1 MYLPKQFDEPIFAQ
15 DLIRENPFASLI
27 SNDDDGFP
35 YVTHL
40 PLHLDIK
47 GGELFIIGHCARANP
62 HWKFM
67 QQRPEVLI
75 TFLGPQAYMSP
86 SVYPDLARV
95 PTWNYVSVHIKA
107 KAQLVDENHTKD
119 VILKQLIADHEAI
132 YADQWRALPDTYTTP
147 MLSAIVAFEMRV
159 LDIKS
164 KIKLNQHRPEAHPK
178 MYDIYSSGNEQEKS
192 LANWMSRLGLKV
204 TK

>member
-1 MYLPKQFDEPIFAQ
+1 MYLPKQFDEPTFAQ
-15 DLIRENPFASLI
+15 DLIKENPFASLI

-40 PLHLDIK
+40 PLHLDLK
-47 GGELFIIGHCARANP
+47 DGELFIIGHCARANP

-67 QQRPEVLI
+67 QKGPEVLI

-107 KAQLVDENHTKD
+107 NAQLVDENHTKD
-119 VILKQLIADHEAI
+119 VILKQLIADHEAT
-132 YADQWRALPDTYTTP
+132 YADQWRSLPDTYTTP

-178 MYDIYSSGNEQEKS
+178 MYDFYSSGNEQEKS